1 MNFETFRGMLNE
13 KILGPDGK
21 PAKNAM
27 TYFDRIVEKVRREKG
42 EADAEEM
49 EAFNNLGAR

>member
-1 MNFETFRGMLNE
+1 MLNE